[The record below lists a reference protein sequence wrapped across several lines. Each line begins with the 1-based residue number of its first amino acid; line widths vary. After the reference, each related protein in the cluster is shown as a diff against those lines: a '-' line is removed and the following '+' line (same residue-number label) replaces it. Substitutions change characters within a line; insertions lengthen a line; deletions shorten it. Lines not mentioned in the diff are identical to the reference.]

1 MWPHEDDGEKLIEE
15 VKALG
20 HYPRESKSDVR
31 ECNLARKLRQAIK
44 RGVLQ
49 PAQLQDLEDFRT
61 QSVHPVDRAR
71 SSQLLE
77 EAEQPAEPMEGFLR
91 AFVRGPI
98 VEVVNVFFLSAFSGD
113 LFCYVYAYAYAYVYV
128 HVYVY
133 VYACICLCICMCICI
148 YHIYIYMYMYI
159 YI

>member
-31 ECNLARKLRQAIK
+31 ECYLARKLRDAIK

-91 AFVRGPI
+91 AFFRGPI
-98 VEVVNVFFLSAFSGD
+98 LEIVIVFLLSAFFRGPTFWKS
-113 LFCYVYAYAYAYVYV
+113 LLYPEL
-128 HVYVY
+128 
-133 VYACICLCICMCICI
+133 I
-148 YHIYIYMYMYI
+148 
-159 YI
+159 